1 MPRFPVFF
9 LALAFQAT
17 VQRTVRAG
25 CTAPACKKFIAS
37 PVNEGLMLALH
48 HNPVLGALVPD
59 GADLEAVQLLLGG
72 DRPSINGVGQDVLDD
87 AVSL

>member
-1 MPRFPVFF
+1 
-9 LALAFQAT
+9 
-17 VQRTVRAG
+17 
-25 CTAPACKKFIAS
+25 
-37 PVNEGLMLALH
+37 MLALH
-48 HNPVLGALVPD
+48 HDPVLGALVSD